1 MENQK
6 GKSFY
11 LIFVLALG
19 FTVYYAFSVYRGN
32 LRMASYEDARRDN
45 EISIGKLDS
54 LIALTDEK
62 GYTEKEI
69 NNLADQRESAY
80 HMRDVIK
87 NNKIVGSGV
96 YHRRLLKLYLGL
108 GVMAISFGMYQYLK
122 RRKGGTHQAP
132 DDI

>member
-1 MENQK
+1 
-6 GKSFY
+6 
-11 LIFVLALG
+11 
-19 FTVYYAFSVYRGN
+19 
-32 LRMASYEDARRDN
+32 MASYEDARRDN